1 MELIVTS
8 TMEVIVTCLKPLIYV
23 TKKNSILDVVE
34 FLDSSLI
41 TFVQDIKDSKD
52 EYEWLMIKELSFK
65 EFWSNLRFH
74 PFHWS
79 NHFQVPPDFFLLFY
93 NTNEDWWNSQYGSQ
107 SGSLG
112 YT

>member
-52 EYEWLMIKELSFK
+52 EYE
-65 EFWSNLRFH
+65 
-74 PFHWS
+74 
-79 NHFQVPPDFFLLFY
+79 
-93 NTNEDWWNSQYGSQ
+93 
-107 SGSLG
+107 
-112 YT
+112 

>member
-1 MELIVTS
+1 MRLFESEQVNSQWDGAHWNMELIVTF

-52 EYEWLMIKELSFK
+52 EYE
-65 EFWSNLRFH
+65 
-74 PFHWS
+74 
-79 NHFQVPPDFFLLFY
+79 
-93 NTNEDWWNSQYGSQ
+93 
-107 SGSLG
+107 
-112 YT
+112 